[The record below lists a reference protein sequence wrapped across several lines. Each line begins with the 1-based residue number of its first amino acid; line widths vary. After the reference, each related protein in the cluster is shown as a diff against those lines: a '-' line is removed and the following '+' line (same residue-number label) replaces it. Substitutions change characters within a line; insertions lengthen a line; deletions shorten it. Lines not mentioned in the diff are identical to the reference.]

1 MGLTMHCRLI
11 LAGLVVAV
19 TSTPVRSWAQE
30 RWAQERSAP
39 TAPGETNDILLQID
53 RATVALF
60 ARVSPSVVQIITF
73 VKGKTPADSKI
84 NTGSGF
90 FWDKDG
96 HVVTNAHVVDD
107 AEEIAVWL
115 ASGQQLKASVIGSA
129 PNFDLAV
136 LRVKGLTA
144 EPVAVAVGSSNDLKV
159 GQSAFAI
166 GSPFGLDQ
174 TLTAGVISAL
184 KRELP
189 TSKGRSVANIIQ
201 TDAAVTRGSS
211 GGPLLDALGRL
222 IGVNTIA
229 YSNAELGASFGF
241 AIPVETVK
249 RIVPRLIRDGRIATP
264 GIGIVPAKEEVAF
277 KAGIE
282 GVIIARVRPD
292 TPAAR
297 ASLLPMDP
305 SGKPGDIIVG
315 ANGHPV
321 GNVYDFTDQLE
332 RIGVGGD
339 ITLKIQRKG
348 NVIEVT
354 VAIIDIDVKS

>member
-1 MGLTMHCRLI
+1 MYHCLI
-11 LAGLVVAV
+11 RAALVAAVVAASGSV
-19 TSTPVRSWAQE
+19 QANEPEHPAPAASTEA
-30 RWAQERSAP
+30 
-39 TAPGETNDILLQID
+39 NNILLQID

-73 VKGKTPADSKI
+73 AKGKTLAASKI

-96 HVVTNAHVVDD
+96 HIVTNAHVVNDTD
-107 AEEIAVWL
+107 EIAVWL
-115 ASGQQLKASVIGSA
+115 ASGQHLEADLVGSA

-144 EPVAVAVGSSNDLKV
+144 QPVPITVGSSDDLKV

-174 TLTAGVISAL
+174 SLTTGVISAL
-184 KRELP
+184 KRQLP
-189 TSKGRSVANIIQ
+189 TSKGRSIANIIQ
-201 TDAAVTRGSS
+201 TDAAIHHGSS

-222 IGVNTIA
+222 IGINTIA
-229 YSNAELGASFGF
+229 YSNAELGTSFGF
-241 AIPVETVK
+241 AIPVGTVK

-264 GIGIVPAKEEVAF
+264 GIGIVPAKEEVAL

-292 TPAAR
+292 TPAEQAALR
-297 ASLLPMDP
+297 PTDS
-305 SGKPGDIIVG
+305 SGKPGDIIIG
-315 ANGHPV
+315 ANGQPV

-332 RIGVGGD
+332 SIGVGGE
-339 ITLKIQRKG
+339 ITLKIQRDGK
-348 NVIEVT
+348 VIDVT
-354 VAIIDIDVKS
+354 VAIIDVDQKS

>member
-1 MGLTMHCRLI
+1 MSLIMHRRFFRAAL
-11 LAGLVVAV
+11 VAV
-19 TSTPVRSWAQE
+19 LLAASGPVQSR
-30 RWAQERSAP
+30 AQERSA
-39 TAPGETNDILLQID
+39 AAASVETNDILLQID

-73 VKGKTPADSKI
+73 DKGKTSTDSKI

-96 HVVTNAHVVDD
+96 HIVTNAHVVDD
-107 AEEIAVWL
+107 AEAIVVWL
-115 ASGQQLKASVIGSA
+115 ASGQQLDASVVGSA

-136 LRVKGLTA
+136 LKIKGMTVQ
-144 EPVAVAVGSSNDLKV
+144 PVPVAVGSSTDLKV

-174 TLTAGVISAL
+174 TLTAGVISSV
-184 KRELP
+184 KRQLP
-189 TSKGRSVANIIQ
+189 TSKGRSIANIIQ
-201 TDAAVTRGSS
+201 TDAAITRGSS

-229 YSNAELGASFGF
+229 YSNAELGTSFGF

-249 RIVPRLIRDGRIATP
+249 RIVPQLIRDGRIATP
-264 GIGIVPAKEEVAF
+264 GIGIVPAKEEIAL

-292 TPAAR
+292 TPAAQ
-297 ASLLPMDP
+297 ASLRPMDA
-305 SGKPGDIIVG
+305 SGNPGDIIIG
-315 ANGHPV
+315 ANGQPIE
-321 GNVYDFTDQLE
+321 NIYDLTDQLE
-332 RIGVGGD
+332 QIGAGGEV
-339 ITLKIQRKG
+339 TLKIQRDGK
-348 NVIEVT
+348 VIEVT
-354 VAIIDIDVKS
+354 VAIIDIDAKS